1 MNREFVS
8 YEQALEL
15 KKLGFNEECLSSWNL
30 YSNDFN
36 YNSYPSSFES
46 EDIIQLPLYQ
56 QAFRWFRKKHGLHHE
71 IKKEKGINDSTNIFF
86 VPITQSGLK
95 KKLTHTP
102 QDTYEE
108 AEIECLKKLIEILKN
123 KQ

>member
-71 IKKEKGINDSTNIFF
+71 IKKEKGINNSTNIFF

-102 QDTYEE
+102 QHTCEE
-108 AEIECLKKLIEILKN
+108 AEIACLNKLIEILK
-123 KQ
+123 K